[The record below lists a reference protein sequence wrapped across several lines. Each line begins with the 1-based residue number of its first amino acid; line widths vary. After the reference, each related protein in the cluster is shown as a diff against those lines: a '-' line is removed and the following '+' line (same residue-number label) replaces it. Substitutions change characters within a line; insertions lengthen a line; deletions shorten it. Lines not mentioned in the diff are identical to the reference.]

1 MARAPGKPGAF
12 SCHISCHMYVF
23 FCGNISK
30 ILDRST
36 ENETVKTPVYRGKR
50 QKPRF
55 LAVFVLVWV
64 ERFELYGMAAK
75 MAE

>member
-1 MARAPGKPGAF
+1 M
-12 SCHISCHMYVF
+12 
-23 FCGNISK
+23 
-30 ILDRST
+30 LDRST
-36 ENETVKTPVYRGKR
+36 ENETVKTPVYRGIR

-75 MAE
+75 TAE